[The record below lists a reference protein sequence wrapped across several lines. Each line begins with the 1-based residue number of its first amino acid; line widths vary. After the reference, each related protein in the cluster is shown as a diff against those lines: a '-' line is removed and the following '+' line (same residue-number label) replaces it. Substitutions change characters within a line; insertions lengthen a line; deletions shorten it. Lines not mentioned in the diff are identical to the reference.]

1 MADKYKVIITPQAQ
15 QHLKGIRDYI
25 LYELKSLTAAKN
37 TLLLLKSEIE
47 SLEYMPNRFP
57 LVNEIRQ
64 NENNI
69 HKISVK
75 NFLIYFTVDENEST
89 VYVFAVIYARRDQKT
104 ALQN

>member
-25 LYELKSLTAAKN
+25 LYELKSPIAAKN